1 MNRPGIVLASGSA
14 IRARVLAAAGV
25 AFEVAR
31 PDVDE
36 AAIKAA
42 ASRDGLALTAI
53 AQRLAD
59 AKALAVGPQSG
70 AIILA
75 SDQLMA
81 FDGRAYDKPHTM
93 GEARARLR
101 LLQGRAH
108 TLINA
113 VAIAQGGKIVF
124 RHLDTPT
131 LFMRTMSDAEIDAY
145 LEEAGDEI
153 LSSVGAYQVEALG
166 ARLFDRVEGDYFAVL
181 GLALMPVL
189 GFLRDEG
196 ALAY

>member
-1 MNRPGIVLASGSA
+1 MSRPRIVLASGSA

-25 AFEVAR
+25 PFDVAR
-31 PDVDE
+31 PDIDE
-36 AAIKAA
+36 AAMKTACL
-42 ASRDGLALTAI
+42 REGLSLPAI

-59 AKALAVGPQSG
+59 AKALAVGAQDG

-81 FDGRAYDKPHTM
+81 FDGRAYDKPPTM
-93 GEARARLR
+93 ADARARLR
-101 LLQGRAH
+101 QLQGRAH

-113 VAIAQGGKIVF
+113 VAIARGGEIVF
-124 RHLDTPT
+124 RHLDAPT
-131 LFMRTMSDAEIDAY
+131 LFMRTMSDGEIDAY
-145 LEEAGDEI
+145 LEAAGDEI
-153 LSSVGAYQVEALG
+153 LASVGAYQVEALG
-166 ARLFDRVEGDYFAVL
+166 ARLFDRIEGDYFAVL

-189 GFLRDEG
+189 GFLRGEG

>member
-1 MNRPGIVLASGSA
+1 MSRPRIVLASGSA

-25 AFEVAR
+25 AFEIAR

-42 ASRDGLALTAI
+42 GLRDGLALAEI

-59 AKALAVGPQSG
+59 AKAIAAGAQGG
-70 AIILA
+70 AIVLA

-81 FDGRAYDKPHTM
+81 FDGRAYDKPRTI

-113 VAIAQGGKIVF
+113 VAIAQGGAIVF
-124 RHLDTPT
+124 RHLDAPT

-145 LEEAGDEI
+145 LNEAGEEI

-166 ARLFDRVEGDYFAVL
+166 ARLFDRIEGDYFAVL